1 MRAALSIVAVAAA
14 LFAESHAAAC
24 TMPVG
29 VSAREFNRAR
39 LADIRSAPIVVEG
52 YVVVRKF
59 EAGKPQAMPVARV
72 IPRKTYKGSR
82 RSSYALNY
90 YPNTCHAPFPTD
102 KAKRQKVYL
111 RGTNGSFYIVHVES
125 LKS

>member
-1 MRAALSIVAVAAA
+1 
-14 LFAESHAAAC
+14 
-24 TMPVG
+24 
-29 VSAREFNRAR
+29 
-39 LADIRSAPIVVEG
+39 
-52 YVVVRKF
+52 
-59 EAGKPQAMPVARV
+59 MPVARV

-90 YPNTCHAPFPTD
+90 YPNTCHVPFPTD